1 MRSRAVRWTL
11 TLLAVS
17 ALGTAAYLA
26 WNIERRSTTVASNA
40 KDVAWRLDAAARH
53 ALELRA
59 AQQAYVAIGQSDQF
73 WTSKVTDS
81 ITGLQETLAAVRT
94 TPLSV
99 PTVAALDRAAQ
110 AIDEFTR
117 LDRRA
122 RSYASTDQRL
132 LASDLIFSDGLEG
145 TQQILAALDEA
156 RNAEARV
163 AAAAIATSKRELAAV
178 AGGGAAVALLALL
191 LLTSPGKPREAEKS
205 LLAASPITSTRPE
218 GEGLPKRVLA
228 PPVPARA
235 QPKLTPQV
243 LDVADVCTQL
253 ARVSDTSTLP
263 TVLQRTAVALD
274 ATGVVLW
281 ITDPDGVELL
291 PVATHGYSP
300 AMLSQMG
307 PIPRGAANVTAAAF
321 RTGLL
326 QTVKGDATS
335 NGAIAAPLVNTSGC
349 VGVLSAEVRN
359 DGDKEPARLALA
371 TIVAAQLAT
380 LTAPATRNENRA
392 AL

>member
-1 MRSRAVRWTL
+1 MRSRAVRVTL

-17 ALGTAAYLA
+17 ALGTAAYLS
-26 WNIERRSTTVASNA
+26 WNIDRRSTTVASNA

-73 WTSKVTDS
+73 WTAKATDA
-81 ITGLQETLAAVRT
+81 ITSLQETLAAVRT
-94 TPLSV
+94 TPLSA
-99 PTVAALDRAAQ
+99 PALAALDRAAQ
-110 AIDEFTR
+110 AVEEFTR

-122 RSYASTDQRL
+122 RTYASTDQRL

-156 RNAEARV
+156 RTAEASS
-163 AAAAIATSKRELAAV
+163 AAAAIANSKRELAAV
-178 AGGGAAVALLALL
+178 AGGGAVIALLALI
-191 LLTSPGKPREAEKS
+191 LLTSPGKPRETEKNF
-205 LLAASPITSTRPE
+205 LAPPPVAGKPE

-228 PPVPARA
+228 PPTAARA

-291 PVATHGYSP
+291 PVATHGYTP

>member
-1 MRSRAVRWTL
+1 MRSRAVRLTL

-26 WNIERRSTTVASNA
+26 WNIERRNATTAANA
-40 KDVAWRLDAAARH
+40 NEVAWRLDAAARH

-59 AQQAYVAIGQSDQF
+59 AQQAYVAVGQSDQF
-73 WTSKVTDS
+73 WTSKVTDGV
-81 ITGLQETLAAVRT
+81 TALQETLAAVRS
-94 TPLSV
+94 TPLSA
-99 PTVAALDRAAQ
+99 TSLAALERATQ
-110 AIDEFTR
+110 AVDEFVR

-145 TQQILAALDEA
+145 TQQILAALDEV
-156 RNAEARV
+156 RSAEASAT
-163 AAAAIATSKRELAAV
+163 AAALTTSKRELMAV
-178 AGGGAAVALLALL
+178 VGGGVAVALLALM
-191 LLTSPGKPREAEKS
+191 LLTPPGKPREIEKS
-205 LLAASPITSTRPE
+205 IPTTSSAAITKPE

-228 PPVPARA
+228 PPTQARA
-235 QPKLTPQV
+235 QPRLTPQV

-263 TVLQRTAVALD
+263 SVLQRTAVALD

-281 ITDPDGVELL
+281 ITDPDGVELV
-291 PVATHGYSP
+291 PVATHGYTP

-326 QTVKGDATS
+326 QTVKGDASS

-371 TIVAAQLAT
+371 TIVAAQLAA

>member
-1 MRSRAVRWTL
+1 MRSRAVRLTL

-17 ALGTAAYLA
+17 ALGTAAYLV
-26 WNIERRSTTVASNA
+26 WNIDRRTTTVASNA

-53 ALELRA
+53 ALELRD

-73 WTSKVTDS
+73 WTSKVTDG
-81 ITGLQETLAAVRT
+81 ITSLQETLVAVRT
-94 TPLSV
+94 TPLSA
-99 PTVAALDRAAQ
+99 PALAALERADQ
-110 AIDEFTR
+110 AVDAFAR

-122 RSYASTDQRL
+122 RSYASTEQRL
-132 LASDLIFSDGLEG
+132 LASDLIFSDGLEA
-145 TQQILAALDEA
+145 TQQILAALDDA
-156 RNAEARV
+156 RAAETSAT
-163 AAAAIATSKRELAAV
+163 AAAIATARRELAAV
-178 AGGGAAVALLALL
+178 AGGGAAVMLLALIL
-191 LLTSPGKPREAEKS
+191 LASPGKSREAKS
-205 LLAASPITSTRPE
+205 IVAGTAAANAKPD

-228 PPVPARA
+228 PPTPARA
-235 QPKLTPQV
+235 QPRLTPQV
-243 LDVADVCTQL
+243 LNVADVCTQL

-291 PVATHGYSP
+291 PVATHGYTP

-326 QTVKGDATS
+326 QTVKGDASS

-371 TIVAAQLAT
+371 SIVAAQLAT
-380 LTAPATRNENRA
+380 LTAPATRTENRA

>member
-1 MRSRAVRWTL
+1 MRSRAVRLTL

-17 ALGTAAYLA
+17 ALGTAAYLV
-26 WNIERRSTTVASNA
+26 WNIDRQTTTVASNA

-73 WTSKVTDS
+73 WTSKVTDG
-81 ITGLQETLAAVRT
+81 ITSLQETLAAVRT
-94 TPLSV
+94 TPLSA
-99 PTVAALDRAAQ
+99 PAVAALERATQ
-110 AIDEFTR
+110 AVEAFAR

-122 RSYASTDQRL
+122 RSYASAEQRL
-132 LASDLIFSDGLEG
+132 LASDLIFSDGLES
-145 TQQILAALDEA
+145 TQEILVALDEA
-156 RNAEARV
+156 RTAEAS
-163 AAAAIATSKRELAAV
+163 ATAAAIATAKRELVAV
-178 AGGGAAVALLALL
+178 AGGGAAVALLALI
-191 LLTSPGKPREAEKS
+191 LLTSAGKPRDAEKS
-205 LLAASPITSTRPE
+205 IVAGTSAPTAKPE

-228 PPVPARA
+228 PPTPARA

-291 PVATHGYSP
+291 PVATHGYTP

-326 QTVKGDATS
+326 QTVKGDASS

>member
-1 MRSRAVRWTL
+1 MRSRAVRVTL

-17 ALGTAAYLA
+17 ALGTAAYLS
-26 WNIERRSTTVASNA
+26 WNIDRRSTTVASNA

-73 WTSKVTDS
+73 WTAKATDA
-81 ITGLQETLAAVRT
+81 ITSLQETLAAVRT
-94 TPLSV
+94 TPLSA
-99 PTVAALDRAAQ
+99 PALAALDRAAQ
-110 AIDEFTR
+110 AVEEFTR

-122 RSYASTDQRL
+122 RTYASTDQRL

-156 RNAEARV
+156 RTAEASS
-163 AAAAIATSKRELAAV
+163 AAAAIANSKRELAAV
-178 AGGGAAVALLALL
+178 AGGGAAIALLALI
-191 LLTSPGKPREAEKS
+191 LLTSPGKPRETEKNF
-205 LLAASPITSTRPE
+205 LAPPPVAGKPE

-228 PPVPARA
+228 PPTAARA

-291 PVATHGYSP
+291 PVATHGYTP

>member
-1 MRSRAVRWTL
+1 MRSRAVRLTL

-26 WNIERRSTTVASNA
+26 WNIERRNA
-40 KDVAWRLDAAARH
+40 TAAANANDVAWRLDAAARH

-59 AQQAYVAIGQSDQF
+59 AQQAYVAVGQSDQF
-73 WTSKVTDS
+73 WTSKVTDGV
-81 ITGLQETLAAVRT
+81 TALQETLAAVRS
-94 TPLSV
+94 TPLSA
-99 PTVAALDRAAQ
+99 TSLAALERATQ
-110 AIDEFTR
+110 AVDEFVR

-145 TQQILAALDEA
+145 TQQILAALDEV
-156 RNAEARV
+156 RSAEASAT
-163 AAAAIATSKRELAAV
+163 AAALTTSKRELMAV
-178 AGGGAAVALLALL
+178 VGGGVAVALLALM
-191 LLTSPGKPREAEKS
+191 LLTPPGKPREIEKP
-205 LLAASPITSTRPE
+205 SPTTPSSAITKLE

-228 PPVPARA
+228 PPTQARA

-263 TVLQRTAVALD
+263 SVLQRTAVALD

-281 ITDPDGVELL
+281 ITDPDGVELV
-291 PVATHGYSP
+291 PVATHGYTP

-326 QTVKGDATS
+326 QTVKGDAGS

-371 TIVAAQLAT
+371 TIVAAQLAA

>member
-1 MRSRAVRWTL
+1 MRSRAVRLTL

-17 ALGTAAYLA
+17 ALGTAAYLV
-26 WNIERRSTTVASNA
+26 WNIDRRTTAAASHA

-73 WTSKVTDS
+73 WTSKVTDG
-81 ITGLQETLAAVRT
+81 ITSLQETLAAVRT
-94 TPLSV
+94 TPLSA
-99 PTVAALDRAAQ
+99 AALAALERATQ
-110 AIDEFTR
+110 AVDAFAR

-122 RSYASTDQRL
+122 RSYASTEQRL
-132 LASDLIFSDGLEG
+132 LASDLIFSDGLES
-145 TQQILAALDEA
+145 TQEILVALDEA
-156 RNAEARV
+156 RTAEAS
-163 AAAAIATSKRELAAV
+163 ATTAAIATSRRELAAV
-178 AGGGAAVALLALL
+178 TGGGAAVALLALIL
-191 LLTSPGKPREAEKS
+191 LASPGKAPDAENS
-205 LLAASPITSTRPE
+205 IVASAPVATAKPE
-218 GEGLPKRVLA
+218 RDALPKRVLA
-228 PPVPARA
+228 PPTPARA

-291 PVATHGYSP
+291 PVATHGYTP

-371 TIVAAQLAT
+371 SIVAAQLAT